1 MFTAFQIPISWGEL
15 LKRTAK
21 ETSADN
27 VLGLAAQLAYYFL
40 LALVPAI
47 VFLVALTSFFP
58 PDLVN
63 QMISALGTFAPAD
76 VVGIVEEQIRG
87 LRGGSHGGVLTFG
100 LLFALWSSSAA
111 VVSIT
116 DALNRAYD
124 IEEGRPWWKVR
135 LIAIGLTLALAM
147 FVLFAFTLVMIGPS
161 LAEDIAARV
170 GLGSAFEMTW
180 KILQWPIV
188 FALIAVALA
197 VLNYFAPDAEQDWT
211 WVSPGAV
218 LATALW
224 LIASLAFKI
233 YITNFADYN
242 ATYGS
247 LGGVIVLMLWF
258 YISGVAILV
267 GAEMNAEIE
276 HASPHGKD
284 PGEKV
289 PGQKKK
295 LGAAA
300 QRDWE
305 ERQKKGG
312 GAKDDG
318 RREGKTRKERQPAV
332 RPDIRPGAA
341 SPSPG
346 YAPGILVYLVSRIF
360 KRKDVRS

>member
-1 MFTAFQIPISWGEL
+1 MFATFAIPISWGEL

-58 PDLVN
+58 PDVID
-63 QMISALGTFAPAD
+63 QMMTGLAAFAPPD
-76 VVGIVEEQIRG
+76 VLSIIEEQIRS
-87 LRGGSHGGVLTFG
+87 LRGGDHGGVLTFG

-135 LIAIGLTLALAM
+135 LVAIGLTLSLAL
-147 FVLFAFTLVMIGPS
+147 FVLVAFTLVMIGPT
-161 LAEDIAARV
+161 LAESIAQRV
-170 GLGSAFEMTW
+170 GLGSAFATAW
-180 KILQWPIV
+180 KIVQWPVV
-188 FALIAVALA
+188 FALIAIAIA

-258 YISGVAILV
+258 YISGVAILI

-300 QRDWE
+300 NREWE
-305 ERQKKGG
+305 KRQQKGG
-312 GAKDDG
+312 TAKKDEAAGGTRSKDDV
-318 RREGKTRKERQPAV
+318 RV
-332 RPDIRPGAA
+332 RPDVRPVPD
-341 SPSPG
+341 SNDSS

-360 KRKDVRS
+360 RRKDIRG

>member
-1 MFTAFQIPISWGEL
+1 MFSTFQIPLTWTEL

-47 VFLVALTSFFP
+47 VFVVALTSFFP
-58 PDLVN
+58 AELIDRMVA
-63 QMISALGTFAPAD
+63 SLGRVAPGD
-76 VVGIVEEQIRG
+76 VFSIIKEQIDT

-100 LLFALWSSSAA
+100 LLVALWSSSAA
-111 VVSIT
+111 IVSVT
-116 DALNRAYD
+116 DALNKAYD

-135 LIAIGLTLALAM
+135 LVAIGLTIALAV
-147 FVLFAFTLVMIGPS
+147 FILVAFTLIMFGPTIADN
-161 LAEDIAARV
+161 LASRI
-170 GLGSAFEMTW
+170 GLGEAFAVTW
-180 KILQWPIV
+180 KIVQWPVV
-188 FALIAVALA
+188 FALIVLALA
-197 VLNYFAPDAEQDWT
+197 ILNYAAPDAEQDWT
-211 WVSPGAV
+211 WVTPGAV
-218 LATALW
+218 LAAFLW
-224 LIASLAFKI
+224 VVASLGFKF
-233 YITNFADYN
+233 YVANFADYN

-258 YISGVAILV
+258 YITGVAILV

-300 QRDWE
+300 KRDWE
-305 ERQKKGG
+305 RRQQEQGRAGG
-312 GAKDDG
+312 GS
-318 RREGKTRKERQPAV
+318 RTN
-332 RPDIRPGAA
+332 
-341 SPSPG
+341 PSPARRPAPIPSPAAESKPG
-346 YAPGILVYLVSRIF
+346 YVVGALVYLASRIF
-360 KRKDVRS
+360 GRKKVGG

>member
-1 MFTAFQIPISWGEL
+1 MFSSFTIPISWGEL

-27 VLGLAAQLAYYFL
+27 VFGLAAQLAYYFL

-47 VFLVALTSFFP
+47 VFVVALTSFFP
-58 PDLVN
+58 PQLID
-63 QMISALGTFAPAD
+63 QMMQAFATFAPRDILA
-76 VVGIVEEQIRG
+76 IIEEQIAA

-135 LIAIGLTLALAM
+135 LVAIGLTLALAL
-147 FVLFAFTLVMIGPS
+147 FVLIAFTLVMIGPT
-161 LAEDIAARV
+161 LATRIADSV

-188 FALIAVALA
+188 FALIAVAIA

-224 LIASLAFKI
+224 LLASLAFKI

-289 PGQKKK
+289 PGERKK
-295 LGAAA
+295 LGGAAKREWE
-300 QRDWE
+300 QRQ
-305 ERQKKGG
+305 QKGSAGKN
-312 GAKDDG
+312 DEP
-318 RREGKTRKERQPAV
+318 REDTRPREDARVAPNV
-332 RPDIRPGAA
+332 RPVPGTNE
-341 SPSPG
+341 PS

-360 KRKDVRS
+360 KRKDIRS